1 MTWEG
6 PREACKLLVMF
17 CFLTWGGEPTCLAML
32 EHKRSEQSLVIN
44 NRCVCSSS
52 YPLIMN
58 LDGEV
63 QRIILQTTHI
73 VFICLDMFQITLL
86 KTESFFSMAVTIRFR
101 PARVQ
106 FILTIKLSM
115 L

>member
-17 CFLTWGGEPTCLAML
+17 CFLTCGGESKYLAML

-58 LDGEV
+58 LDGKFIV
-63 QRIILQTTHI
+63 LFCKLHILYSL
-73 VFICLDMFQITLL
+73 VWIC
-86 KTESFFSMAVTIRFR
+86 FR
-101 PARVQ
+101 
-106 FILTIKLSM
+106 
-115 L
+115 